1 MCEYPFVHTIY
12 FSTIPL
18 SRLTIYNIQLHA
30 CMLSVLYTWLDK
42 HTLLV
47 RLLIPKSD
55 LEYVVRGEIPVWTVK
70 GECLQRLCSDKVYA
84 LLGTVTR

>member
-1 MCEYPFVHTIY
+1 MCEYPCVHTIY

-18 SRLTIYNIQLHA
+18 SRLTIQYSDSA
-30 CMLSVLYTWLDK
+30 SCSVRVLYTRFDK

-70 GECLQRLCSDKVYA
+70 GECMQRLFSDKAYA
-84 LLGTVTR
+84 LHGAVSR